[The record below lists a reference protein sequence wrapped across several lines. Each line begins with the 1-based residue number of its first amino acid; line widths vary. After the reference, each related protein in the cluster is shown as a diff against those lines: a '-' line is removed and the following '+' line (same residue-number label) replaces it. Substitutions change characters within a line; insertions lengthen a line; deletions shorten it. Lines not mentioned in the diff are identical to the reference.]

1 MEYIVLNDGNSV
13 PMLCFGPG
21 MMSRGV
27 KYQTGLLGRVQNKIL
42 SIKLQRSYVD
52 ANKTAIENGARFFDY
67 SATYAN
73 EHLVAKAIKLAG
85 IKREDVILTTRVS
98 NQSQFKGNVRQVVLD
113 SIKRFDTNYIDLL
126 EFHWPVTNC
135 YVDTWKEMV
144 KMKSEGI
151 CRSIGVANCHQH
163 HIEKLIQETGVIP
176 AVNQIEIHPL
186 FTQKPLLQYCKDKNI
201 VVEAY
206 TPLARMD
213 ERMTRLPLM
222 NNIAKNHNKTI
233 SQIILRWHIQ
243 NGVIPVFRS
252 MNAQRQKENFD
263 IFDFELTTEEM
274 NAIDSININSRLRY
288 DPDNCDFSIL

>member
-27 KYQTGLLGRVQNKIL
+27 NYQTGILGRVQNKIH

-52 ANKTAIENGARFFDY
+52 ANKTAIENGARFLDY
-67 SATYAN
+67 SATYSN

-85 IKREDVILTTRVS
+85 IKRENMILTTRVS
-98 NQSQFKGNVRQVVLD
+98 NQAQFKGNVRQVVLD
-113 SIKRFDTNYIDLL
+113 SIKRFGTNYIDLL
-126 EFHWPVTNC
+126 EFHWPVTDF
-135 YVDTWKEMV
+135 YIDTWKEMI
-144 KMKSEGI
+144 KMREEGI
-151 CRSIGVANCHQH
+151 CKSIGVANCHQH
-163 HIEKLIQETGVIP
+163 HIEKLIQETGVVP
-176 AVNQIEIHPL
+176 AINQIEVHPL
-186 FTQKPLLQYCKDKNI
+186 FTQKALLQFCKNKNI

-213 ERMTRLPLM
+213 ERMIRLPLLK
-222 NNIAKNHNKTI
+222 NIAKVHNKSI
-233 SQIILRWHIQ
+233 SQIILRWHVQ

-252 MNAQRQKENFD
+252 MNSQRQKENFD

-274 NAIDSININSRLRY
+274 KAIDSININSRLRY